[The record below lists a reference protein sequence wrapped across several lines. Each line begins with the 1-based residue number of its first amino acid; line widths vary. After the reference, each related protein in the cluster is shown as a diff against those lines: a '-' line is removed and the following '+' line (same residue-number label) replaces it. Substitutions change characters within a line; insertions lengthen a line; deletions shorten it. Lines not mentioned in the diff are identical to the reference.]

1 MDKILIVDDFKDYC
15 EELACALDREG
26 FNVETAHTAR
36 EAITLGSKFRPELLI
51 TDWMLQ
57 DYIHGLE
64 VAEALAIVCSS
75 MKTILI
81 TGLASADLKADA
93 RYSHVFAF
101 LEKPFPLHA
110 LIEQAHKASIA
121 EKTSSKSTGIGFME
135 VDSEGRVLHL
145 NEDAQLMI
153 ETIHPHR
160 IATFLSDIFS
170 DQALDRLKEAEEDW
184 TDLSPADDKTTLW
197 TIRSSE
203 LRENERQVFV
213 LLDEEHKI
221 YSSTSVVHRL
231 LGLPDPITPKL
242 AISGHLLVIDDQD
255 SLRRISADVLRDFRC
270 ICHTARN
277 HEEAIRLFV
286 HDPEIKYV
294 ILDYEMPEAHPGDFV
309 RIAKDLRPETY
320 IIGTSAADHRTDFS
334 DLGIDVF
341 LPKPWVVEEL
351 ISAIKDP
358 QHRLGPMTARV
369 SNSY

>member
-15 EELACALDREG
+15 DELACALDREG
-26 FNVETAHTAR
+26 FNVETANTAR
-36 EAITLGSKFRPELLI
+36 DAITLGCKFRPALLI

-64 VAEALAIVCSS
+64 VAEALAMVYSS
-75 MKTILI
+75 MQTILI

-101 LEKPFPLHA
+101 LEKPFPLNS

-121 EKTSSKSTGIGFME
+121 ANTPNISAGVGFME
-135 VDSEGRVLHL
+135 VDSAGRVLYL
-145 NEDAQLMI
+145 NEEAQLMI
-153 ETIHPHR
+153 AKLHPNL
-160 IATFLSDIFS
+160 IATFMSDIFS
-170 DQALDRLKEAEEDW
+170 DQALKQLKGAERKW
-184 TDLSPADDKTTLW
+184 TDLFPADNNKATW
-197 TIRSSE
+197 TVHSSE
-203 LRENERQVFV
+203 LIENERQVFI

-242 AISGHLLVIDDQD
+242 PISGHLLVIDDQD
-255 SLRRISADVLRDFRC
+255 SVRKISADVLRDFRC

-277 HEEAIRLFV
+277 HDEAIRLFV

-294 ILDYEMPEAHPGDFV
+294 ILDYEMPEDNPGDFV
-309 RIAKDLRPETY
+309 RIAKNLRPEIH
-320 IIGTSAADHRTDFS
+320 IIGTSAADHKRDFS

-341 LPKPWVVEEL
+341 LPKPWVVDEL
-351 ISAIKDP
+351 ISAIGNQPSIK
-358 QHRLGPMTARV
+358 M
-369 SNSY
+369 